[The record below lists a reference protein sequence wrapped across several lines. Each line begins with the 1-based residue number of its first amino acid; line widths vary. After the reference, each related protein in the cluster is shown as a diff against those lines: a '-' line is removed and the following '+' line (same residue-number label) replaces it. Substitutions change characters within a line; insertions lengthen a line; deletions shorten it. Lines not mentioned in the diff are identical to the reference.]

1 MLSAK
6 IPDVLECGPP
16 SQPHISKINESFMF
30 AYFTPEHLYRP
41 AAALLVFLL
50 SMPTLSA
57 AEVLRSANEENGLEK
72 WHFIEGDIEIELVQR
87 LPDQT
92 RALFMN
98 HAFSKEVI
106 EQLAQSCMFQTI
118 IRNSG
123 KSSTGQAVAIDLTQ
137 WRMHHAGKTGNILL
151 KEPLLAS
158 WSDDDA
164 DPAAKLVIRWGM
176 FPTQQEYLPGDYNW
190 GLTAYG
196 IPPGSTFDLLVS
208 WQEGSVQHRGKIS
221 DILCAPDVD
230 RLK

>member
-1 MLSAK
+1 
-6 IPDVLECGPP
+6 
-16 SQPHISKINESFMF
+16 MF
-30 AYFTPEHLYRP
+30 AYTLHDRSPGCIAGFLI
-41 AAALLVFLL
+41 FLL
-50 SMPTLSA
+50 LPLPCA

-123 KSSTGQAVAIDLTQ
+123 KSSTGQALAIDLTQ
-137 WRMHHAGKTGNILL
+137 WRMQHDGKTGGILL

-158 WSDDDA
+158 WSDADA
-164 DPAAKLVIRWGM
+164 DPAAKLVVRWGM

-196 IPPGSTFDLLVS
+196 IPPGSTFDLVVT
-208 WQEGSVQHRGKIS
+208 WQQGSMSHRGEIR
-221 DILCAPDVD
+221 DITCAPDVD
-230 RLK
+230 KLK

>member
-1 MLSAK
+1 
-6 IPDVLECGPP
+6 
-16 SQPHISKINESFMF
+16 MF
-30 AYFTPEHLYRP
+30 AYSLPDRPSVHIAGLLLY
-41 AAALLVFLL
+41 LLLMPLL
-50 SMPTLSA
+50 CS
-57 AEVLRSANEENGLEK
+57 AEVVRSANEENGLEK
-72 WHFIEGDIEIELVQR
+72 WHFIEADIEIELVQR

-123 KSSTGQAVAIDLTQ
+123 KSSTGQALAIDLTQ
-137 WRMHHAGKTGNILL
+137 WRMQHDGKTGGILL

-158 WSDDDA
+158 WSDADA
-164 DPAAKLVIRWGM
+164 DPAAKLVVRWGM

-196 IPPGSTFDLLVS
+196 IPPGSTFDLVVT
-208 WQEGSVQHRGKIS
+208 WQQGSMSHRGEIR
-221 DILCAPDVD
+221 DITCAPDVD
-230 RLK
+230 KLK

>member
-1 MLSAK
+1 MFTCFTHNCLCRRGTA
-6 IPDVLECGPP
+6 VL
-16 SQPHISKINESFMF
+16 
-30 AYFTPEHLYRP
+30 L
-41 AAALLVFLL
+41 FLL
-50 SMPTLSA
+50 LMPLPCA

-98 HAFSKEVI
+98 HAFSREVI

-123 KSSTGQAVAIDLTQ
+123 KSSTGQAVTVDLTQ
-137 WRMHHAGKTGNILL
+137 WRMQHAGKTGNILL

-196 IPPGSTFDLLVS
+196 IPPGSRFDLVVT
-208 WQEGSVQHRGKIS
+208 WQEGSTRHSGEIR
-221 DILCAPDVD
+221 DILCTADVD